1 MLKTGDGKMTSTAG
15 RPRPSKTGSL
25 SRLRSLIEALGP
37 YQSLVLLWVPTS
49 LVEPFKLI
57 AVALAGEGHW
67 ITGTVMIIAAY
78 AVSLLVVERL
88 FKIVRPKLLTLPWF
102 AKLWN
107 RFVAVRSR
115 IVEAFSRA

>member
-1 MLKTGDGKMTSTAG
+1 MTSTAN
-15 RPRPSKTGSL
+15 RPRPGKTGSL
-25 SRLRSLIEALGP
+25 SSLRSLIEALGP

-67 ITGTVMIIAAY
+67 IIGTVMIIAAY